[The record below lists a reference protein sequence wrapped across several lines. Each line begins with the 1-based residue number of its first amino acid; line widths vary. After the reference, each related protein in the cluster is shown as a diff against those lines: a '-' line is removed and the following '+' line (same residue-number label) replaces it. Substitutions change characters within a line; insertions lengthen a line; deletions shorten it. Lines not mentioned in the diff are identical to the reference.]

1 MTTINRSALVPFS
14 SAQMYALVND
24 IEAYPDFLPWCS
36 GSRIL
41 QQSEVEIEATVE
53 LSKGQLHKAFT
64 TRNRLI
70 KDKEIEMQLVEGP
83 FKRLQGYWHFSDI
96 EQLGCKISM
105 EMEFEFSSK
114 MMSMLVGPIFSQI
127 AGSLVDA
134 FCSRA
139 KDVYG
144 EAVL

>member
-14 SAQMYALVND
+14 AAQMYALVND
-24 IEAYPDFLPWCS
+24 IEAYPEFLPWCS

-41 QQSEVEIEATVE
+41 QRSESEIEATVE
-53 LSKGQLHKAFT
+53 LSKGQLKKAFT
-64 TRNRLI
+64 TRNRLS
-70 KDKEIEMQLVEGP
+70 KDREIEMKLVEGP
-83 FKRLQGYWHFSDI
+83 FKRLHGCWQFDEI
-96 EQLGCKISM
+96 ESLGCKISM
-105 EMEFEFSSK
+105 EMEFEFSSR

-139 KDVYG
+139 KQVYG
-144 EAVL
+144 EVAL

>member
-14 SAQMYALVND
+14 SAQMYALVNN

-36 GSRIL
+36 GSCIL

-64 TRNRLI
+64 TRNRLL

-83 FKRLQGYWHFSDI
+83 FKRLQGSWRFDEI
-96 EQLGCKISM
+96 ESLGCKISM
-105 EMEFEFSSK
+105 EMDFEFSSR

-139 KDVYG
+139 KQVYG
-144 EAVL
+144 EVTL

>member
-1 MTTINRSALVPFS
+1 MTTISRSALVPFS

-36 GSRIL
+36 GSSIV
-41 QQSEVEIEATVE
+41 QQSDDEIEATVE

-70 KDKEIEMQLVEGP
+70 KDQEIEMQLVEGP
-83 FKRLQGYWHFSDI
+83 FKRLQGHWRFVEI

-114 MMSMLVGPIFSQI
+114 MMSLLIGPIFSQI

-139 KDVYG
+139 KQVYG